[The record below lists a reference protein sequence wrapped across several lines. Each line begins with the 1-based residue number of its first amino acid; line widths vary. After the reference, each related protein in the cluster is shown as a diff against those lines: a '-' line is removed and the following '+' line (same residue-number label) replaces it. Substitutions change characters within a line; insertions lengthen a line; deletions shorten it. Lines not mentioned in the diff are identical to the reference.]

1 MDTIDTCVSI
11 AYYLNIFANDLTIS
25 RFIFLDT
32 QPLMSHSLL
41 DNIMYGDR
49 SFMSEHLSP
58 DTQIDIQS
66 LQVNYTS

>member
-1 MDTIDTCVSI
+1 
-11 AYYLNIFANDLTIS
+11 
-25 RFIFLDT
+25 
-32 QPLMSHSLL
+32 MSHSLL

-66 LQVNYTS
+66 LQVGILLIKNYVF